1 MAAVAIKEKMSR
13 YIYINGLRFL
23 LLALTI
29 LLVSSLMAQNGPAT
43 KMIVVDI
50 NGKGDFQ
57 SIQAAINSL
66 PDSSPIPRIIHL
78 KKGIYR
84 EKIFIEKH
92 NIVLEGEDRDGTVVT
107 QDIARDEW
115 RCSHKDDWGVAT
127 FNLNGNDVTL

>member
-1 MAAVAIKEKMSR
+1 MVAVAIKEKMTR

-29 LLVSSLMAQNGPAT
+29 LLVSSLMAQNKPA
-43 KMIVVDI
+43 KKIVVDM

-66 PDSSPIPRIIHL
+66 ADSSPTPRVIHIN
-78 KKGIYR
+78 KGIYR

-92 NIVLEGEDRDGTVVT
+92 NIVLEGEDREATVIT

-115 RCSHKDDWGVAT
+115 RC
-127 FNLNGNDVTL
+127 